1 MTSSISRRSFL
12 KGSVATATAASL
24 AACGGS
30 DGGDSA
36 DGSKKKIVR
45 WGQGNPKLGL
55 DMQKSTNSSSSI
67 VSDPV
72 FESLLRW
79 TEETGER
86 RTGKEAAGGGTP
98 NYVNHPIKRKS
109 GYRLKR

>member
-30 DGGDSA
+30 DGDSA
-36 DGSKKKIVR
+36 DGSKKIVR

-55 DMQKSTNSSSSI
+55 DMQKSTKSGSSN
-67 VSDPV
+67 VSDPR
-72 FESLLRW
+72 LRVPSAPDRGDR
-79 TEETGER
+79 GEKDQERNPLAAAR
-86 RTGKEAAGGGTP
+86 RITRIIRLS
-98 NYVNHPIKRKS
+98 VNRVIA
-109 GYRLKR
+109 